1 MSRKNNLSNQKIT
14 ALYCRISLDDGSQ
27 NESMSIS
34 NQKLLLKDYAEK
46 NGMPRYEY
54 YVDDGYTGRNFNRPS
69 FKRLIADIE
78 AGKVGCVITK
88 DLSRLGRNYIEAG
101 SYIEIFF
108 PKHNVRYIAVTDGV
122 DSLTRQE
129 LDITPFKNILNDMYS
144 RDISKK
150 VLAGRMTRSRQGKFC
165 GGQPPLGLMR
175 DPEERGH
182 LILDPDTA
190 PTIRKIYD
198 LALNGWGCMRIAKQ
212 LMEDKIP
219 ITRVKGNT
227 ECDVNYYSWGSARIS
242 HILRNPFYKG
252 AHLVCRTHQ
261 KGIRSNTYDIIPR
274 EEWEVLE
281 GCHEAIVSP
290 EDWEKVQELID
301 RRPPIMEGNACPF
314 YNLFH
319 GIIYCATCGKSM
331 QVRYEKVGRTG
342 KNRFTG
348 EERESIDKAYY
359 ICQTYN
365 RLGKNACTSHK
376 VEARD
381 LYNLV
386 LKDIQELAAMALKDV
401 ESFYQRISSRMERRY
416 LADASEME
424 KERERLEARNRE
436 IDDMFLNLYTDK
448 AKGILS
454 EQRFVKLTAAMER
467 EQEENQKQLKKLALS
482 LRRSNEQE
490 SDVRTFIREIRQY
503 AAVRELDEGILNR
516 LISRILVGEV
526 KKVDGEK
533 FQEIKIIYNFVGEI
547 PAVTE

>member
-1 MSRKNNLSNQKIT
+1 MNRKNQINQKIT
-14 ALYCRISLDDGSQ
+14 ALYCRLSLEDSRE

-34 NQKLLLKDYAEK
+34 NQKLMLRDYADK
-46 NGMPRYEY
+46 NGMFQYEY

-69 FKRLIADIE
+69 FQRMIADIE

-129 LDITPFKNILNDMYS
+129 MDITPFKNILNDMYS

-175 DPEERGH
+175 DPDEKGH
-182 LILDPDTA
+182 LIIDPETA
-190 PTIRKIYD
+190 PVIRRIFE
-198 LALNGWGCMRIAKQ
+198 LALDGWGCMRIAKQ
-212 LMEDKIP
+212 LMDDKVP
-219 ITRVKGNT
+219 ITRVKANT

-274 EEWEVLE
+274 DDWEVIE
-281 GCHEAIVSP
+281 NCHEAIVTP
-290 EDWEKVQELID
+290 AEWEQVQEIID
-301 RRPPIMEGNACPF
+301 RRPTIMKGNACPF

-348 EERESIDKAYY
+348 KEREPIDKAYY

-376 VEARD
+376 IEARD

-386 LKDIQELAAMALKDV
+386 LKDIQDLAAMALKDADV
-401 ESFYQRISSRMERRY
+401 FYQRLSNRMKRRY
-416 LADASEME
+416 MADASEMQ
-424 KERERLEARNRE
+424 KECDRLEARNQE
-436 IDDMFLNLYTDK
+436 IDSMFMSLYTDK
-448 AKGILS
+448 ARGILT
-454 EQRFVKLTAAMER
+454 EQRFLKLTATL
-467 EQEENQKQLKKLALS
+467 EQEQEANRKRLQDLILVM
-482 LRRSNEQE
+482 RRTDEQE
-490 SDVRTFIREIRQY
+490 NDVRTFMQEIRKY
-503 AAVRELDEGILNR
+503 ATIQELDEAVLNR
-516 LISRILVGEV
+516 LISKILVGEV
-526 KKVDGEK
+526 KKVDGQK
-533 FQEIKIIYNFVGEI
+533 CQKVRIIYNFVGEMI
-547 PAVTE
+547 END

>member
-1 MSRKNNLSNQKIT
+1 MSRKNNLLNQKIT

-34 NQKLLLKDYAEK
+34 NQKRLLKDYAEK

-54 YVDDGYTGRNFNRPS
+54 YVDDGYTGRNFNRPL

-78 AGKVGCVITK
+78 AGKIGCVITK

-129 LDITPFKNILNDMYS
+129 MDITPFKNILNDMYS

-175 DPEERGH
+175 DPEEKGH

-190 PTIRKIYD
+190 PTIRKIFD

-219 ITRVKGNT
+219 ITRVKSNT

-274 EEWEVLE
+274 EDWEVLE

-348 EERESIDKAYY
+348 EEREPIDKAYY

-365 RLGKNACTSHK
+365 RLGKNSCTSHK

-401 ESFYQRISSRMERRY
+401 ESFYQRICSRMERRY

-454 EQRFVKLTAAMER
+454 EQRFLKLTAAMER
-467 EQEENQKQLKKLALS
+467 EQEENQKQLKELTLS

-490 SDVRTFIREIRQY
+490 NDVRTFIREIRQY
-503 AAVRELDEGILNR
+503 ATVQELDEGILNR

-526 KKVDGEK
+526 KKIDGEK